1 MSEKFKKFR
10 LTYSV
15 IVEFKRPINRDKAL
29 ELEENLETA
38 FEGVLYDYYD
48 GNAYMADLTLE
59 QRE

>member
-15 IVEFKRPINRDKAL
+15 IVEFKRPIDRDEAL

-48 GNAYMADLTLE
+48 GDAYMADLNLE
-59 QRE
+59 PRK

>member
-48 GNAYMADLTLE
+48 GNAYMADLN
-59 QRE
+59 